1 MKKIL
6 SILLVVLFPFSG
18 TYAQENN
25 EKTTQ
30 EKAPKQYLPEKGDW
44 GIGVD
49 VVPLLKYI
57 GTAFHDAS
65 GKPNDL
71 NGLGGTPFTKGSN
84 FEKGNKTLMPDVSI
98 MGKYFLTEKLAL
110 RANIGLKVSAET
122 DRTYFPDD
130 KAAILDP
137 LSEDKV
143 VNKIRNQKSGVSIML
158 GGEYRKGTKRVQGVF
173 GAGILFAC
181 MNDKVK
187 YNYGNSLT
195 DINQKPTG
203 SVYPPNNSPVP
214 NDYRLLTIYNTG
226 ANFYTGLTGSAGV
239 EWFLAPK
246 ISLGAEVNLSL
257 YYLCGKK
264 IYIESEGYNE
274 ALQRVEKRTDLVSP
288 GNRGFY
294 MATESLGGSLNFN
307 FYF

>member
-6 SILLVVLFPFSG
+6 SILLVALFPFAE
-18 TYAQENN
+18 TYAQDNN
-25 EKTTQ
+25 EKNTQ
-30 EKAPKQYLPEKGDW
+30 GKALKQYLPEKGDW

-84 FEKGNKTLMPDVSI
+84 FEKGNKTLMPDISI
-98 MGKYFLTEKLAL
+98 MGKYFLTNKFAL

-122 DRTYFPDD
+122 KRTYFPDD

-143 VNKIRNQKSGVSIML
+143 VNKIRNRKNGISIML
-158 GGEYRKGTKRVQGVF
+158 GGEYRKGERRVQGVF

-203 SVYPPNNSPVP
+203 SVDPPNNSPVP

>member
-1 MKKIL
+1 
-6 SILLVVLFPFSG
+6 
-18 TYAQENN
+18 
-25 EKTTQ
+25 
-30 EKAPKQYLPEKGDW
+30 
-44 GIGVD
+44 
-49 VVPLLKYI
+49 
-57 GTAFHDAS
+57 
-65 GKPNDL
+65 
-71 NGLGGTPFTKGSN
+71 
-84 FEKGNKTLMPDVSI
+84 
-98 MGKYFLTEKLAL
+98 
-110 RANIGLKVSAET
+110 
-122 DRTYFPDD
+122 
-130 KAAILDP
+130 
-137 LSEDKV
+137 
-143 VNKIRNQKSGVSIML
+143 ML